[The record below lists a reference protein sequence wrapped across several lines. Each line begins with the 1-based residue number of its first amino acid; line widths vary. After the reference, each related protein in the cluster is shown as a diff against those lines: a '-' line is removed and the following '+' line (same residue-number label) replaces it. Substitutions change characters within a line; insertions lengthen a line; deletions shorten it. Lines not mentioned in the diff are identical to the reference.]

1 MLCRGESAGLTV
13 GGEGRRSRRRRLQCD
28 RNTVSE
34 QLIVCHNSNTIKIN
48 NERLNAVDFFWSV
61 VGPVESHL
69 AVQVGSERVRVVF
82 RVE

>member
-13 GGEGRRSRRRRLQCD
+13 GGEGRRSRRRRLQRD
-28 RNTVSE
+28 RNIVS
-34 QLIVCHNSNTIKIN
+34 QQFMVCHKNTIERN